1 MLFLTLILIV
11 LTAWILLPLRGP
23 AGPPIENPAQAA
35 EELEARRRQLVLSLQ
50 DLELEFQ
57 TGKLSPEDHQAMRRR
72 VQAEAIEVLRQ
83 LEALGSHRPTDA
95 RPAAP

>member
-1 MLFLTLILIV
+1 MLFLTLIFIV

-23 AGPPIENPAQAA
+23 AGPEIQNRAQDT

-50 DLELEFQ
+50 DLDFELQ
-57 TGKLSPEDHQAMRRR
+57 TGKLSPEDHRAMRRR

-83 LEALGSHRPTDA
+83 LEALGSRRPTDA